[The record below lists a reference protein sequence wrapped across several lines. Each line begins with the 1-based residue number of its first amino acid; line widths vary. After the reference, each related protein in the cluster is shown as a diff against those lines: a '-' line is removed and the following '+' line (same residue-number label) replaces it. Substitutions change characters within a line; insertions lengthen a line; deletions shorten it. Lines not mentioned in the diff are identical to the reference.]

1 MSAIMSAIV
10 FNVSLFAVVFMSIIT
25 VWAIQDEWRM
35 IRLLQ
40 EEYHVERS
48 WVIIIFGSLSIIIL
62 WVFYL
67 CSIIKWLG

>member
-1 MSAIMSAIV
+1 MSAIFV
-10 FNVSLFAVVFMSIIT
+10 FVLFAMIFVTVIT
-25 VWAIQDEWRM
+25 IWAIQDEWRM

-62 WVFYL
+62 WVFFL
-67 CSIIKWLG
+67 CSVIKWLS

>member
-1 MSAIMSAIV
+1 MSAIFV
-10 FNVSLFAVVFMSIIT
+10 FVLFAMIFVTVIT
-25 VWAIQDEWRM
+25 IWAIQDEWRM

-48 WVIIIFGSLSIIIL
+48 WAIIIFGSLSIIIL

>member
-40 EEYHVERS
+40 EECHVERS

>member
-10 FNVSLFAVVFMSIIT
+10 FNVFLFAVVFMSIIT

-67 CSIIKWLG
+67 CSIIKWLS

>member
-1 MSAIMSAIV
+1 MSTIMSAIV
-10 FNVSLFAVVFMSIIT
+10 FNFSLFAVAFMSIST
-25 VWAIQDEWRM
+25 VWVIQDEWRM

-40 EEYHVERS
+40 KEYHVERS

-67 CSIIKWLG
+67 CSIIKWLS

>member
-1 MSAIMSAIV
+1 MSTIMFAIV
-10 FNVSLFAVVFMSIIT
+10 FNVSLFAVVFMSIVT

-40 EEYHVERS
+40 EKYYVERS

>member
-1 MSAIMSAIV
+1 MSAIFV
-10 FNVSLFAVVFMSIIT
+10 FVLFAMIFVTVIT
-25 VWAIQDEWRM
+25 IWAIQDEWRM

-48 WVIIIFGSLSIIIL
+48 WTIIIFGSLSIIIL